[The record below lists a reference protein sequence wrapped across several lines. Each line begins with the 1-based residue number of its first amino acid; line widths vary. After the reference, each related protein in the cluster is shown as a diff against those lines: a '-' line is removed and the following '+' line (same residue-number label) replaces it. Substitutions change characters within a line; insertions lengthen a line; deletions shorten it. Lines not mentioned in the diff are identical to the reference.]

1 MQTFKYFAVVLLA
14 FVLSNTSHSQ
24 TFEQYYSKGDEALK
38 NRDFSTAILNFKKAL
53 EIKPERLLQTKD
65 EVQIF
70 AKISQVYLEIA
81 EYQMALEF
89 MFKYVET
96 EAIKKDSV
104 ILASSYN
111 RIGINYHYLNQ
122 DQKSLV
128 YYQKS
133 LEFNGKDTLRVA
145 STSNNIANV
154 YYKMGQFDKA
164 KEYFSQ
170 AFTFFSAK
178 DNYEGRVAT
187 IMNLGLIEMESHH
200 MENALK
206 YFADAEKMAETKKD
220 TLSLIAIN
228 INLGDYYTLVTD
240 YAKAEAYLTWA
251 LEKSEKMNSTMLAME
266 SYKSLVNLFKTAKD
280 YKRAFDYLELY
291 KAGTDSINA
300 SNLNR
305 EYAELEIKYA
315 IREKEKENVALKS
328 TQQLND
334 LQIAT
339 QRKYIWSLAGLLG
352 LMFGFIAVF
361 YFQRKKLR
369 KSKSL
374 LENQHKELSKSQKQL
389 QDLNHQYEKLIEKY
403 EVHPDRPNISGP
415 LNDNI

>member
-1 MQTFKYFAVVLLA
+1 MQIFKYFSVFPLV
-14 FVLSNTSHSQ
+14 FVLSNTLFSQ
-24 TFEQYYSKGDEALK
+24 TYEQYYSKGDEALK
-38 NRDFSTAILNFKKAL
+38 KRDFSTAILNFKKAL
-53 EIKPERLLQTKD
+53 ELKPERLLQTKE

-70 AKISQVYLEIA
+70 AKISEVYLEIA

-96 EAIKKDSV
+96 AAVKKDSV

-133 LEFNGKDTLRVA
+133 LEYNGKDTLRVA
-145 STSNNIANV
+145 STSNNLANV
-154 YYKMGQFDKA
+154 YFNMKQFDKA

-170 AFTFFSAK
+170 AYTFFTLK
-178 DNYEGRVAT
+178 NNYEGMVAT

-206 YFADAEKMAETKKD
+206 YFTDAEKMAEAKKD
-220 TLSLIAIN
+220 TLSLLVIN
-228 INLGDYYTLVTD
+228 INLGDYYTMVTD
-240 YAKAEAYLTWA
+240 FAKAEAYLTWA
-251 LEKSEKMNSTMLAME
+251 LEMSQKMNSTQMALE

-291 KAGTDSINA
+291 KAGSDSINA

-305 EYAELEIKYA
+305 EYAELEIKYS
-315 IREKEKENVALKS
+315 IREKENENSALKS

-339 QRKYIWSLAGLLG
+339 QRKYIWSLAGLVG
-352 LMFGFIAVF
+352 FMFVFIGVF

-374 LENQHKELSKSQKQL
+374 LEIQHKELSKSQKQL
-389 QDLNHQYEKLIEKY
+389 QDLNHQYEKMIEKY